1 MSTQPA
7 NEETQPQPGFEQAL
21 AELESVVH
29 ALEDGRLGLDDS
41 LARYERGIG
50 LLKHCHQLLERAE
63 RRIELL
69 CGVDAEGNPIVAPF
83 DETAKSTL
91 EEKSAARV
99 RRRSAPKA
107 QRGGAGPAAK
117 PTGGADD
124 IDEPAGLF

>member
-1 MSTQPA
+1 MSSQPA
-7 NEETQPQPGFEQAL
+7 NEESSQQPGFEQAL
-21 AELESVVH
+21 AELESIVH

-63 RRIELL
+63 RKIELL
-69 CGVDAEGNPIVAPF
+69 CGVDAEGNPVTQPF
-83 DETAKSTL
+83 DESAESTL
-91 EEKSAARV
+91 EEKSATRS
-99 RRRSAPKA
+99 RRRSAPKGA
-107 QRGGAGPAAK
+107 RGEGRASPK